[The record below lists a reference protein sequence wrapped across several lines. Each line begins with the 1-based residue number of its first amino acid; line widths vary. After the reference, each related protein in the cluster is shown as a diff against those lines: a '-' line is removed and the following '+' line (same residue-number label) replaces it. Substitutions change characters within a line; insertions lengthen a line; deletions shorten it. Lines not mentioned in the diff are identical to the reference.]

1 MITVTL
7 TTDWGADGIYAGA
20 FKGRL
25 VSRVPGVQLVDITHQ
40 VDVLNPMKAVF
51 ALQHAYQYFMKK
63 TIHVIGV
70 GGKLTSNNLVDS
82 REFICFQ
89 YNHHY
94 FIGPNNG
101 IWEMLFGELPAEVFL
116 LSKTP
121 LSKKYNSF
129 PEMEIYI
136 DAIGKLGMGME
147 PKHLGELVP
156 CNLGRKI
163 SLPVRKPNQLLG
175 EFLYFDVYGNGIT
188 NILMSEFYE
197 VCKNRPFS
205 ITVGMD
211 RPQYVTDFIAEDYT
225 EGDSTKIIALF
236 SFTGY
241 MEIAVPQI
249 HLNKFLHIDKN
260 TKIFIQFFDSLED
273 KEKQREEG
281 FLF

>member
-40 VDVLNPMKAVF
+40 VDVLNPLKAVF

-70 GGKLTSNNLVDS
+70 GGNLINHSVQEPRD
-82 REFICFQ
+82 FICFQ

-101 IWEMLFGELPAEVFL
+101 IWEMLFGEIPKEVFL
-116 LSKTP
+116 LEKTNIA
-121 LSKKYNSF
+121 KKFNSF

-136 DAIGKLGMGME
+136 EAIGKLGMGME
-147 PKHLGELVP
+147 PKHLGEQVE
-156 CNLGRKI
+156 CKLGRRI
-163 SLPVRKPNQLLG
+163 GLPVRKSNQLLG

-188 NILMSEFYE
+188 NITQHEFYE
-197 VCKNRPFS
+197 TCKDRPFS
-205 ITVGMD
+205 IIVGMQ
-211 RPQYVTDFIAEDYT
+211 RSQYTTDFIAQDYS
-225 EGDSTKIIALF
+225 EGDTSKIIALF
-236 SFTGY
+236 SFTGFL
-241 MEIAVPQI
+241 EISIPDGM
-249 HLNKFLHIDKN
+249 LTKFLHIEKN
-260 TKIFIQFFDSLED
+260 TKILIQFFDSLAD
-273 KEKQREEG
+273 KQKDEG
-281 FLF
+281 LLF